1 METIDNALSTVFK
14 NRYSST
20 LITLFLVLYSGLVAP
35 KLPNFIVK
43 LFENPIFRILI
54 LSLIVYNGNKDP
66 QFAIMIAV
74 GFTVTMNMVSKQK
87 LFEGFSGGTATD
99 SDDGDAT
106 PDSGGDATRDSGGD
120 ATPDSDG
127 GATDSIDPNMLTPQ
141 VTVDDTIKSPD
152 MNTLPEDGAD
162 DAMNTGSNTDSV
174 VEPDTNIP

>member
-43 LFENPIFRILI
+43 LFDNPIFRILI

-87 LFEGFSGGTATD
+87 IFEGFTQDETDETGTQDETD
-99 SDDGDAT
+99 ETGIPYETDETGTGEETDETGTGEETDDDYEGPGP
-106 PDSGGDATRDSGGD
+106 PDETTVEMD
-120 ATPDSDG
+120 
-127 GATDSIDPNMLTPQ
+127 TD
-141 VTVDDTIKSPD
+141 
-152 MNTLPEDGAD
+152 E
-162 DAMNTGSNTDSV
+162 
-174 VEPDTNIP
+174 EPT

>member
-35 KLPNFIVK
+35 KLPKLIVK
-43 LFENPIFRILI
+43 FFENPIFRILI

-87 LFEGFSGGTATD
+87 LFEGMENITVPDPVDPTTSTDPTD
-99 SDDGDAT
+99 S
-106 PDSGGDATRDSGGD
+106 
-120 ATPDSDG
+120 
-127 GATDSIDPNMLTPQ
+127 TDPTIPTVPTIPTDPNDPNDSTDP
-141 VTVDDTIKSPD
+141 VDPT
-152 MNTLPEDGAD
+152 
-162 DAMNTGSNTDSV
+162 TGGMMGN
-174 VEPDTNIP
+174 

>member
-43 LFENPIFRILI
+43 LFDNPIFRILI

-87 LFEGFSGGTATD
+87 LFEGFAGGL
-99 SDDGDAT
+99 SE
-106 PDSGGDATRDSGGD
+106 PEE
-120 ATPDSDG
+120 
-127 GATDSIDPNMLTPQ
+127 M
-141 VTVDDTIKSPD
+141 DTSEEPAEMDTTEEPAEIEEPAE
-152 MNTLPEDGAD
+152 MNTSE
-162 DAMNTGSNTDSV
+162 
-174 VEPDTNIP
+174 EPAEMDTMEEPAEMDTTEEPAEM